1 MGVFAGI
8 LNLITIA
15 FVCAFFA
22 FVYLAYVS
30 RPEEQEYSSPLQVYK
45 DMSMTR
51 QYDSIRM
58 TEPIPRLL
66 YGDIGKFQSADTFKS
81 TGTPI

>member
-1 MGVFAGI
+1 MGMISGI
-8 LNLITIA
+8 LNLITIS
-15 FVCAFFA
+15 FVCTFFT

-66 YGDIGKFQSADTFKS
+66 FGDIGSFQSADTFNKV
-81 TGTPI
+81 GTPI